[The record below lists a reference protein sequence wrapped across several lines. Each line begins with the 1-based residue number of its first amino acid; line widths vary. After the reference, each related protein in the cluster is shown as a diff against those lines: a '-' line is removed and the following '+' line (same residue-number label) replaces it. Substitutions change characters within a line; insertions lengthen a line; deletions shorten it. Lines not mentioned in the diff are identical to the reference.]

1 MITIKEKAKCSG
13 CYSCINICPKKC
25 IEMREDEEGFEYPV
39 VNKNVC
45 INCNLCEKHC
55 PIENKERNIEEPIA
69 YAAINKNEE
78 IRRESSSGGM
88 FTLLAEAILDKGGV
102 VYGAAFNDEYI
113 VEHIKVTQK
122 EDLKLLR
129 GPKYVQSKIGTI
141 YEDVRDSLQNGKWV
155 YFTGT
160 PCQVDGLLTYL
171 GKEDSHLIC
180 QDIVC
185 HGVPSPKI
193 WKWYLKQIK
202 LNNARISFRD
212 KSTGWESYSFT
223 INQKKKF
230 TQYASDN
237 LYMRAFVKN
246 LSLRPSCYE
255 CQSKGIKRKSD
266 ITLGDFWGINKVCP
280 EMQDGKGTSLIF
292 VSSEK
297 GIRLLNEIKDKIELR
312 KVTIADAVKYNPA
325 IIVSSSQPTER
336 TEFMKKIGKG
346 KFNKITYRYVK
357 DPFLLRMKIMIYRAI
372 HRK

>member
-129 GPKYVQSKIGTI
+129 GSKYVQSKIGTI

-280 EMQDGKGTSLIF
+280 ETLYLIF
-292 VSSEK
+292 
-297 GIRLLNEIKDKIELR
+297 DYPY
-312 KVTIADAVKYNPA
+312 KYYTFKHFE
-325 IIVSSSQPTER
+325 V
-336 TEFMKKIGKG
+336 
-346 KFNKITYRYVK
+346 
-357 DPFLLRMKIMIYRAI
+357 
-372 HRK
+372 

>member
-129 GPKYVQSKIGTI
+129 GSKYVQSKIGTI

-180 QDIVC
+180 QV
-185 HGVPSPKI
+185 
-193 WKWYLKQIK
+193 
-202 LNNARISFRD
+202 
-212 KSTGWESYSFT
+212 
-223 INQKKKF
+223 
-230 TQYASDN
+230 
-237 LYMRAFVKN
+237 
-246 LSLRPSCYE
+246 
-255 CQSKGIKRKSD
+255 
-266 ITLGDFWGINKVCP
+266 
-280 EMQDGKGTSLIF
+280 
-292 VSSEK
+292 
-297 GIRLLNEIKDKIELR
+297 
-312 KVTIADAVKYNPA
+312 
-325 IIVSSSQPTER
+325 
-336 TEFMKKIGKG
+336 
-346 KFNKITYRYVK
+346 
-357 DPFLLRMKIMIYRAI
+357 
-372 HRK
+372 